1 MVEKF
6 KSRNLRRPS
15 RQMLSQKGEKHVAMD
30 TRQGGMVGNR
40 TGTPHKCFRTNGCKF
55 SILTFTKNLSN
66 LTIHIQMNNKAAL
79 PYPLENRVH
88 TV

>member
-1 MVEKF
+1 
-6 KSRNLRRPS
+6 
-15 RQMLSQKGEKHVAMD
+15 MLQWTLDRGEWPEIE
-30 TRQGGMVGNR
+30 QGHHINVFELMAV
-40 TGTPHKCFRTNGCKF
+40 KF

>member
-30 TRQGGMVGNR
+30 SRQRGMVGNR
-40 TGTPHKCFRTNGCKF
+40 TGTPHKCFRTNGCKIF
-55 SILTFTKNLSN
+55 N
-66 LTIHIQMNNKAAL
+66 
-79 PYPLENRVH
+79 PDVH
-88 TV
+88 KESLKFNYSYSDEQQSCPTVSS